1 MTFSRV
7 TAEDIA
13 PDLSEELETGEWRTA
28 MAVNGQQRWEWT
40 GVCPNHA
47 GRWGG
52 GGRVESGWEEPL
64 LWDQR
69 SKSFTLESFRGRL
82 CLTKSEIVSQEP
94 LCQPLKSGQ
103 QDTTE
108 ELEGASKSRNVEMNV
123 RRMGRKETNKADFS
137 IVPLLPA
144 TRIEKERK
152 RRGNLL
158 QRRVKKLTI
167 LYRFPGLS

>member
-1 MTFSRV
+1 M
-7 TAEDIA
+7 
-13 PDLSEELETGEWRTA
+13 
-28 MAVNGQQRWEWT
+28 
-40 GVCPNHA
+40 
-47 GRWGG
+47 
-52 GGRVESGWEEPL
+52 
-64 LWDQR
+64 
-69 SKSFTLESFRGRL
+69 
-82 CLTKSEIVSQEP
+82 SQEP

-123 RRMGRKETNKADFS
+123 RRMGRKETNNADFS

-144 TRIEKERK
+144 ARIEKERK